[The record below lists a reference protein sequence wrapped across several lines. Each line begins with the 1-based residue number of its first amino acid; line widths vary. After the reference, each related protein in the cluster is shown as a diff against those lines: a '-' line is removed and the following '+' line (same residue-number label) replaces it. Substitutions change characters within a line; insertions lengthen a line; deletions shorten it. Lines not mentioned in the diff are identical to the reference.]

1 MSRAQDPG
9 MIEKVL
15 EAEHIKK
22 HKKTDFLLPKDMR
35 MQEVRDW
42 ASKEIARARQKRIER
57 TDGRTHKEKWVIP
70 PDNYG
75 AIAQQAGETYFPL
88 ARRIY
93 EIILNFGRLTID
105 EIPKEFGAIED
116 KAVVILVNKM
126 VADNY
131 LRHYIETSKEE
142 KGLLTLELVEQKH
155 RRLGKAE
162 RLGMLTAKS
171 TKSEDDED
179 HEKAKKV
186 EKKKKKRAQQK
197 SAPEESLD

>member
-15 EAEHIKK
+15 EAENIKK
-22 HKKTDFLLPKDMR
+22 HKKTDFLLPKGMK

-42 ASKEIARARQKRIER
+42 AGKEIARARQKRIER

-116 KAVVILVNKM
+116 KAVIILVNKM
-126 VADNY
+126 RADNY
-131 LRHYIETSKEE
+131 LRDYTETSQEE

-155 RRLGKAE
+155 KKLEAAE
-162 RLGMLTAKS
+162 KLGMLTAKS
-171 TKSEDDED
+171 AKSKEKED
-179 HEKAKKV
+179 HEIAKKV
-186 EKKKKKRAQQK
+186 PKKKKQK
-197 SAPEESLD
+197 KKSDSEEALD